1 MLTKD
6 EKLFIAYWKENRLSR
21 KRSFRQLAVGLPL
34 AMAMI
39 IAIFVNF
46 FSGWYKRADMIKN
59 TDPSL
64 VLILLIAA
72 MGIAVFVTI
81 FSVRHKWDINEQR
94 YRELLAREDEPEQ

>member
-46 FSGWYKRADMIKN
+46 FSGWYKRADMMKN
-59 TDPSL
+59 ADPSL
-64 VLILLIAA
+64 VLTLLIAA
-72 MGIAVFVTI
+72 IGIAVFVTI
-81 FSVRHKWDINEQR
+81 FSIRHKWDINEQR
-94 YRELLAREDEPEQ
+94 YRELLAREEEQEQ